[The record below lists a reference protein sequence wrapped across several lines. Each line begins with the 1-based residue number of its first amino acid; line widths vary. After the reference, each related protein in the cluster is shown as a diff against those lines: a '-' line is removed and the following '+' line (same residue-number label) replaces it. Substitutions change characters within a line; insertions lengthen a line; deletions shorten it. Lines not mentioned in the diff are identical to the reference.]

1 MGRPRYLGESG
12 QASLEYAAVAAAL
25 LIVVAGL
32 AGLWRFGSEGGLQRI
47 ALQHASHALA
57 AQGGV
62 IDALLY

>member
-1 MGRPRYLGESG
+1 MGRPRYLEEAG
-12 QASLEYAAVAAAL
+12 QASVEYAAIAAAL
-25 LIVVAGL
+25 LVVVVGL

-47 ALQHASHALA
+47 AVQHASHALA